1 MSTQTDKLTQIANA
15 IRSSSGETGQIQASL
30 FYQKINQLK
39 RYRWADSNL
48 VYCEPK
54 AMEAVY
60 VARTYW
66 IARAAGRSFV
76 YSGGA
81 TFLDGAV
88 LNNSSGEGQIDCST
102 FIHLVM
108 RGITYDKSPYTNTA
122 ANATYAASNLSTNT
136 SYTWADDHIRNSST
150 LGGMVRYAADL
161 AAYYWTAG
169 RVYTDASQR
178 KPGDLIFH
186 STEQNDRFMSITHVS
201 IVSEDVDAYYNVTN
215 LDNTVVR
222 TAYENRNADIVFF
235 ARPDYERIADKT
247 YTFDPNFNY
256 LAYPWICGNSKT
268 YGSGVKITATES
280 GLTTS
285 CSGATAATQIDLVS
299 SAYPLYLPSGSYKLT
314 GTPAYQDRRARV
326 DYSYWG
332 IRIYPL
338 DGRIIQSSLI
348 GYTSADY
355 SANPPTSGAIQK
367 QNVVW
372 EKGYGADFT
381 IGSPM
386 SFYASIYISKTPTST
401 AYNTTD
407 LWTPK
412 LVRTA

>member
-15 IRSSSGETGQIQASL
+15 IRSSSGETEQIQASL

-66 IARAAGRSFV
+66 LARAAGRSFT
-76 YSGGA
+76 YQGGS
-81 TFLDGAV
+81 TFLDGAA
-88 LNNSSGEGQIDCST
+88 LNDSSGAGQIDCST

-122 ANATYAASNLSTNT
+122 ANATYNASNLATNT
-136 SYTWADDHIRNSST
+136 SYTWADDHIRSSST

-169 RVYTDASQR
+169 RAFTDASQR

-186 STEQNDRFMSITHVS
+186 TTHQNNRFMSITHVS
-201 IVSEDVDAYYNVTN
+201 IVSEDIDQYYNVTDYTN
-215 LDNTVVR
+215 VVIR
-222 TAYENRNADIVFF
+222 TAYSSRNADIVFF

-256 LAYPWICGNSKT
+256 LAYPWICGNS
-268 YGSGVKITATES
+268 GSFSSGVTMTANSS
-280 GLTTS
+280 GLTTKG
-285 CSGATAATQIDLVS
+285 SGATAATTINLIS
-299 SAYPLYLPSGSYKLT
+299 NSYPLYLPAGTYKLT
-314 GTPAYQDRRARV
+314 GAPAYQDRRARV

-332 IRIYPL
+332 LRIYPL
-338 DGRIIQSSLI
+338 DGRTITSQVT
-348 GYTSADY
+348 GYTSASY
-355 SANPPTSGAIQK
+355 GSAPTAVTTQSQAL
-367 QNVVW
+367 VW
-372 EKGYGADFT
+372 EKGWGATFT
-381 IGSPM
+381 ISSPM
-386 SFYASIYISKTPTST
+386 SFYSNIYISKTPTST

>member
-1 MSTQTDKLTQIANA
+1 MSTQTDKLTQIANS
-15 IRSSSGETGQIQASL
+15 IRFASGETDQIKASL

-66 IARAAGRSFV
+66 LARAAGRKFT
-76 YSGGA
+76 YQGGS
-81 TFLDGAV
+81 TFLDGAT
-88 LNNSSGEGQIDCST
+88 LNDSSGAGQIDCST

-108 RGITYDKSPYTNTA
+108 RGITYDKSPYTNTT
-122 ANATYAASNLSTNT
+122 ANATYSASNLATNT
-136 SYTWADDHIRNSST
+136 SYTWADDHIRSSST

-169 RVYTDASQR
+169 RAYTDASQR

-186 STEQNDRFMSITHVS
+186 STKQNNRFMSITHVS
-201 IVSEDVDAYYNVTN
+201 IVSEDVDQYYNVTEIEN
-215 LDNTVVR
+215 VVVR
-222 TAYENRNADIVFF
+222 TAYANRNADIVFF

-256 LAYPWICGNSKT
+256 LAYPWICGSS
-268 YGSGVKITATES
+268 GSFSSGVTMTANSS
-280 GLTTS
+280 GLTTKG
-285 CSGATAATQIDLVS
+285 SGATAATTINLVS
-299 SAYPLYLPSGSYKLT
+299 NSYPLYLPAGTYKLT
-314 GTPAYQDRRARV
+314 GAPAYQDRRARV

-332 IRIYPL
+332 LRIYPL
-338 DGRIIQSSLI
+338 DGRTITSQVT
-348 GYTSADY
+348 GYTSASY
-355 SANPPTSGAIQK
+355 SSAPTAVTTQSQAL
-367 QNVVW
+367 VW
-372 EKGYGADFT
+372 EKGWGATFT
-381 IGSPM
+381 ISSPM
-386 SFYASIYISKTPTST
+386 SFYSNIYISKTPTST

>member
-15 IRSSSGETGQIQASL
+15 IRSSSGETEQIQASL

-66 IARAAGRSFV
+66 LARAAGRSFT
-76 YSGGA
+76 YQGGS
-81 TFLDGAV
+81 TFLDGAA
-88 LNNSSGEGQIDCST
+88 LNDSSGAGQIDCST

-108 RGITYDKSPYTNTA
+108 RGITYDKSPYTNTT
-122 ANATYAASNLSTNT
+122 ANATYNASSLATNT
-136 SYTWADDHIRNSST
+136 SYTWADDHIRSSST
-150 LGGMVRYAADL
+150 LGGMARYAADL

-169 RVYTDASQR
+169 RAFTDASQR

-186 STEQNDRFMSITHVS
+186 STEQNNRFMSITHIS
-201 IVSEDVDAYYNVTN
+201 IVSEDVDQYYNVTN
-215 LDNTVVR
+215 VENVVVR
-222 TAYENRNADIVFF
+222 TAYANRNADIVFF

-256 LAYPWICGNSKT
+256 LAYPWICGNS
-268 YGSGVKITATES
+268 GSFSSGVTMTANSS

-285 CSGATAATQIDLVS
+285 CSGATAATTINLVS
-299 SAYPLYLPSGSYKLT
+299 SSYPLYLPAGAYKLT
-314 GTPAYQDRRARV
+314 GAPAYQDRRARV
-326 DYSYWG
+326 NYSYWG
-332 IRIYPL
+332 LRIYPL
-338 DGRIIQSSLI
+338 DGRTITSQVT
-348 GYTSADY
+348 GYTSASY
-355 SANPPTSGAIQK
+355 SSAPTVITTQSQAL
-367 QNVVW
+367 VW
-372 EKGYGADFT
+372 EKGWGATFT
-381 IGSPM
+381 IDSPM
-386 SFYASIYISKTPTST
+386 SFYANIYISKTPTST

>member
-15 IRSSSGETGQIQASL
+15 IRSSSGETEQIQASL

-66 IARAAGRSFV
+66 IARASGRSFV
-76 YSGGA
+76 YTGGS
-81 TFLDGAV
+81 TFLDDAALTDTNGA
-88 LNNSSGEGQIDCST
+88 GRIDCST

-108 RGITYDKSPYTNTA
+108 RGITYEKSPYTQTGA
-122 ANATYAASNLSTNT
+122 GVKYDASKLQTNT
-136 SYTWADDHIRNSST
+136 SYTWADDHIRYSST

-169 RVYTDASQR
+169 RAYTDASQR

-186 STEQNDRFMSITHVS
+186 TTHQTDRFMSITHVS
-201 IVSEDVDAYYNVTN
+201 IVSEDTDYFYNVTD
-215 LDNTVVR
+215 LTNTVVR
-222 TAYENRNADIVFF
+222 TAYANRNSDIVFF
-235 ARPDYERIADKT
+235 ARPDYERLPSQT
-247 YTFDPNFNY
+247 YTFDPNYNY

-268 YGSGVKITATES
+268 YGSGVNITATES

-338 DGRIIQSSLI
+338 NGRTIESSII
-348 GYTSADY
+348 GYTSANY
-355 SANPPTSGAIQK
+355 SSPPSSGAIQR
-367 QNVVW
+367 QAVVW
-372 EKGYGADFT
+372 EKGYGANFT